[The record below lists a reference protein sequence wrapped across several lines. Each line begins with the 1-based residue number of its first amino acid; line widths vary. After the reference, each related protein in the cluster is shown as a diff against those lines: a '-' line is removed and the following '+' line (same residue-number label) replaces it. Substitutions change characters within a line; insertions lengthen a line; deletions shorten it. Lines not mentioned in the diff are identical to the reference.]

1 LPPPVLPDMTVATL
15 TTATQARLS
24 VAADSSTVTQPAPA
38 FTPTTTGT
46 IDYFTIE
53 TQARLSDP

>member
-24 VAADSSTVTQPAPA
+24 VAADSSTVTQPAPS
-38 FTPTTTGT
+38 FTPITTGT
-46 IDYFTIE
+46 IDYFTTE